1 MSMQTELTTY
11 IKADAEIT
19 ALISDRYYP
28 LLMPQLAT
36 YPSVVYTVINEQS
49 NNHLAG
55 NIGGGL
61 VQAIYQFDTYSTT
74 YLNTLVIKEA
84 FRNRLDGINHVDMGA
99 VFVES
104 ILLDSTTNDM
114 IEATDESQVN
124 LYRAS
129 MTFNVAYQES
139 VPTG

>member
-19 ALISDRYYP
+19 ALIGTRYYP
-28 LLMPQLAT
+28 LLMPQLSA
-36 YPSVVYTVINEQS
+36 YPAIVYTVISEQHR
-49 NNHLAG
+49 NHLAG

-61 VQAIYQFDTYSTT
+61 TKSIYQFDTYSTT
-74 YLNTLVIKEA
+74 YLETLAIAEA
-84 FRNRLDGINHVDMGA
+84 LRNRLDGVNHVSMGA

-104 ILLDSTTNDM
+104 ILLESSPQDM

-124 LYRAS
+124 LYRT
-129 MTFNVAYQES
+129 MLTFRIAYQES

>member
-1 MSMQTELTTY
+1 MITELVTY
-11 IKADAEIT
+11 INADTEVA
-19 ALISDRYYP
+19 ALIGTRIYP

-36 YPSVVYTVINEQS
+36 YPAVVYSVISEQH

-61 VQAIYQFDTYSTT
+61 VQAFYQLDTYSTT
-74 YLNTLVIKEA
+74 YLQTLSIAEA
-84 FRNRLDGINHVDMGA
+84 LRNLLDGINHVSMGA

-104 ILLDSTTNDM
+104 ILLESTPQDM
-114 IEATDESQVN
+114 VEATDDSQVN
-124 LYRAS
+124 LYRVL
-129 MTFNVAYQES
+129 MTFKIAYQES